1 MTIHQLNEKSFALLK
16 KLVLNADME
25 EEYSAEAAE
34 LLIQQEAFYA
44 DRSLAVCTQ
53 EVGLYDVVVQVKVKA
68 PFIPPDA
75 DEFIYAMEGWAEK
88 SGKPTRFIVCPSQ
101 RFNVQP
107 DWIEISFDAADIK
120 MHRYTAASEALSDQD
135 CADYRQCEN
144 AFGEEPEFYSDWL
157 KSPDGIEYRV
167 LF

>member
-44 DRSLAVCTQ
+44 DRSLAVCNQ
-53 EVGLYDVVVQVKVKA
+53 EVGLYDVVQVKL
-68 PFIPPDA
+68 IPPLIPPEHSEDCTY
-75 DEFIYAMEGWAEK
+75 IMEGWAEK
-88 SGKPTRFIVCPSQ
+88 SGNLTRFIVCQ
-101 RFNVQP
+101 DQDFCF
-107 DWIEISFDAADIK
+107 ELTFDAADIK

>member
-44 DRSLAVCTQ
+44 DRSLAVCNQ
-53 EVGLYDVVVQVKVKA
+53 EVGLHDVVVQVKL
-68 PFIPPDA
+68 IPPLIPPEHCKDC
-75 DEFIYAMEGWAEK
+75 IYAVEGWAEGG
-88 SGKPTRFIVCPSQ
+88 GKLTRFIVCPDQ
-101 RFNVQP
+101 GF
-107 DWIEISFDAADIK
+107 WFELTFDAADIK